1 MQNIEVIFKEIFSEV
16 EPIMEQM
23 DQVQMEAAVRAICSA
38 KRIFAVGMGR
48 SGYMM
53 RCFGMRLMQMGLT
66 TFMIGDT
73 STPSAQEGDLLVI
86 GSGSGETASL
96 KGYVKRAKQLK
107 CKVLVLTGHPESTLG
122 READV
127 TIVLPVQEELHKNAD
142 GSMIVYDTK
151 KHGTKMLLGSRIEL
165 CMLLCTEALCMMV
178 FQEMGFDESD
188 MMRRH
193 ACFE

>member
-1 MQNIEVIFKEIFSEV
+1 MQNIETIFKEIFDEV
-16 EPIMEQM
+16 EPVMGRM
-23 DQVQMEAAVRAICSA
+23 DQTQMKAAVCAICSA
-38 KRIFAVGMGR
+38 KRIFVAGMGR

-66 TFMIGDT
+66 AFMIGDMA
-73 STPSAQEGDLLVI
+73 TPSAQEGDLLII

-96 KGYVKRAKQLK
+96 KGYVKKAKQLK
-107 CKVLVLTGHPESTLG
+107 CRVLVLTGHPESTLG

-127 TIVLPVQEELHKNAD
+127 TVVLPVQEELHKNAD

-151 KHGTKMLLGSRIEL
+151 NCGTKMLLGSCIEL

-178 FQEMGFDESD
+178 FQEMKFDESD